1 MGEAGGEP
9 GGELEGDAM
18 DDRDELDEGLLCE
31 EKVAESASMIWGNG
45 KDKAPFPQV
54 GEPL

>member
-1 MGEAGGEP
+1 MGDAGGEP

-18 DDRDELDEGLLCE
+18 DERDELDEGLLCE

-45 KDKAPFPQV
+45 EDKAPFPQV